1 MKTEQQV
8 MVGVMYSGTH
18 KQFRMEALPMKKFI
32 MLSLVVAFAL
42 LGTQAFAV
50 PPVENGPEGFII
62 HSFTKI
68 INDVDADGRNS
79 TSETEKYNWTYFEG
93 WGKGVFYPD
102 GSAQFAC
109 VGSNC
114 PEGAVSQ
121 LGFTEGAE
129 VAYSQTFEAV
139 DGYTTFEKTFD
150 ALSDPEPGENNL
162 VVNKKIT
169 FEQDPVTKGFAKH
182 EEKVGLSVISM
193 GAPDSVGNPASGL
206 LSLCPWAAD
215 GNGTTGGGYPPVNV
229 GVAAGSSFNVTK
241 IVFESNSVVNSS
253 ILPKLTYD
261 VDAVGEG
268 TISAAFVVDLWEGPA
283 GYVWGAVPISSLTK
297 PSGLPDD
304 PATEA
309 DESVVPCY
317 DCAPGAGD
325 LGPCDPQKGQTC
337 YLLPYWEPP
346 TAKRMSYEENA
357 SATGVWTFQKNV
369 SFESVMPGTASS
381 GTFPFNQVP

>member
-18 KQFRMEALPMKKFI
+18 KQFRMETLPMKKFI

-169 FEQDPVTKGFAKH
+169 FEQDPVTKGYAKH

-193 GAPDSVGNPASGL
+193 GSSDTVGNPASGL

-283 GYVWGAVPISSLTK
+283 GYVWGAVPISSITK

-304 PATEA
+304 PLTKDV

-317 DCAPGAGD
+317 ECAPKA
-325 LGPCDPQKGQTC
+325 CDPTQGQIC
-337 YLLPYWEPP
+337 YLLPDWEPP

-357 SATGVWTFQKNV
+357 SATGVWTFQKSV

>member
-1 MKTEQQV
+1 MKR
-8 MVGVMYSGTH
+8 
-18 KQFRMEALPMKKFI
+18 FL

-62 HSFTKI
+62 HSFTDI
-68 INDVDADGRNS
+68 VNDVDADGRNS
-79 TSETEKYNWTYFEG
+79 TSESESFNWTYFEG
-93 WGKGVFYPD
+93 WGQGVFYPN
-102 GSAQFAC
+102 GYAQYAC

-114 PEGAVSQ
+114 PDGVVSQ

-129 VAYSQTFEAV
+129 VAYSQTFDAV

-150 ALSDPEPGENNL
+150 ALSDPEPGQNNL

-169 FEQDPVTKGFAKH
+169 FEQDPITKGFAKH

-193 GAPDSVGNPASGL
+193 GAGDTVGNPASGL

-215 GNGTTGGGYPPVNV
+215 GDGTPGGGYPPVNV

-253 ILPKLTYD
+253 INPFLSYD
-261 VDAVGEG
+261 VTAVGEG

-283 GYVWGAVPISSLTK
+283 GYIWGPVPISSLTK
-297 PSGLPDD
+297 PTGIPDD
-304 PATEA
+304 PATPQ
-309 DESVVPCY
+309 DESVEPCY
-317 DCAPGAGD
+317 DCAPGGD
-325 LGPCDPQKGQTC
+325 LGPCDPQAGQTC
-337 YLLPYWEPP
+337 YLLPTWEPP
-346 TAKRMSYEENA
+346 TAKRMSYAENA
-357 SATGVWTFQKNV
+357 SATGVWTFTKQV
-369 SFESVMPGTASS
+369 SFESVMPGAPASGS
-381 GTFPFNQVP
+381 FPFNQVP

>member
-18 KQFRMEALPMKKFI
+18 KQFRMETLPMKKFL

-129 VAYSQTFEAV
+129 VAYSQTFEAK

-150 ALSDPEPGENNL
+150 ALSDPEPGQNNL

-169 FEQDPVTKGFAKH
+169 FEQDPITKGFAKH

-193 GAPDSVGNPASGL
+193 GAPDTVGNPASGL

-215 GNGTTGGGYPPVNV
+215 GDGTPGGGYPPVNV

-253 ILPKLTYD
+253 INPFLSYD
-261 VDAVGEG
+261 VTAVGEG
-268 TISAAFVVDLWEGPA
+268 TISAAFVVDLWEGPE
-283 GYVWGAVPISSLTK
+283 GYIWGAIPISSITK
-297 PSGLPDD
+297 PSGIPDD
-304 PATEA
+304 PTTPV
-309 DESVVPCY
+309 DESVIPCY
-317 DCAPGAGD
+317 DCAPKA
-325 LGPCDPQKGQTC
+325 CDPQAGQIC
-337 YLLPYWEPP
+337 YLLPQWEPP
-346 TAKRMSYEENA
+346 TAKRMSYSENA
-357 SATGVWTFQKNV
+357 SATGVWTFTKQV
-369 SFESVMPGTASS
+369 SFESVMPGSAASGS
-381 GTFPFNQVP
+381 FPFNQVP